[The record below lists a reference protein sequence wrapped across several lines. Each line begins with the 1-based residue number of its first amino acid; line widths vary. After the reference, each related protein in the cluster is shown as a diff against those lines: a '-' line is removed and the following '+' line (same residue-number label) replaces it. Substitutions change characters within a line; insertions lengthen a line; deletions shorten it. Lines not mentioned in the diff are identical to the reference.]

1 MSEFHHPPLFNF
13 EGLEYGAG
21 GITSDDYNTIPP
33 LPHPPHQLGYD
44 AGGPLFPP
52 HQLPYSVFPP
62 PPIEEFNPRIDW
74 NDPAVM
80 STLASM
86 MADLPENTPSLAAKM
101 PERTAA
107 LPSLPAVST
116 TDADERTAT
125 LPSLPA
131 FSTTDADASSLVR
144 EETSPAPRH
153 SPPPL
158 PAQVSLTDRIM
169 EKGDSSS
176 WAARNPVRPVIP
188 TRMRP
193 TRRPLTIAEQESHAI
208 KMAQKVEK
216 RKKLQDA
223 IATFIQDQSNRLHE
237 LAVTHDVSDKQV
249 KDILGLKTH
258 YHKERR
264 AQLRNAIV
272 HVKSKELNEGT

>member
-1 MSEFHHPPLFNF
+1 MSEFHHSPLFNF

-33 LPHPPHQLGYD
+33 LPHQPHQLRYD
-44 AGGPLFPP
+44 TGGPLFPP
-52 HQLPYSVFPP
+52 HQLPYSLFPP

-86 MADLPENTPSLAAKM
+86 MADLPENTPSLATKM
-101 PERTAA
+101 SERTAA
-107 LPSLPAVST
+107 LPSLPAV
-116 TDADERTAT
+116 
-125 LPSLPA
+125 
-131 FSTTDADASSLVR
+131 STTDADASSLVR

-188 TRMRP
+188 ARMRP

-258 YHKERR
+258 YHKECRT
-264 AQLRNAIV
+264 QLRNAIV
-272 HVKSKELNEGT
+272 HVKSKELNEGM